1 MIGSAVSSNTED
13 CLHSG
18 AKTASYVKSL
28 VGGVFPFSEFGLS
41 TEILPL
47 LSLT

>member
-1 MIGSAVSSNTED
+1 MMGSAVSSKTED

-28 VGGVFPFSEFGLS
+28 VGGAFPFSGFGLS
-41 TEILPL
+41 TEILRL
-47 LSLT
+47 FSLT